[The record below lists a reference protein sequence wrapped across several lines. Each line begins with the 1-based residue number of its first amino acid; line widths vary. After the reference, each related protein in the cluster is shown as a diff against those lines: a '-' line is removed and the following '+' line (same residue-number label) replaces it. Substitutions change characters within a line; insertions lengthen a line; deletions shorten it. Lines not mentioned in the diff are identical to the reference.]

1 MNKAS
6 KKFVYAVGRRKEAA
20 ARVRLF
26 KGKEE
31 SMVNGKSAKDYFP
44 TGLQTTVFR
53 PLQVTESQ
61 EKYYF
66 TAKILG
72 GGARG
77 QADALALGVARAL
90 VATDGE
96 EYKGKLKNLGL
107 LTRDPRIRQRRMVG
121 MGGKA
126 RRKKQ
131 SPKR

>member
-1 MNKAS
+1 MNKAE
-6 KKFVYAVGRRKEAA
+6 KKFIYAIGRRKEAA

-31 SMVNGKSAKDYFP
+31 STVNGKPIKGYFP
-44 TGLQTTVFR
+44 IPLQATVFR
-53 PLQVTESQ
+53 PLESAGSQ
-61 EKYYF
+61 DKFYF
-66 TAKILG
+66 TAKVSG
-72 GGARG
+72 GGTRG
-77 QADALALGVARAL
+77 QADALALGLARAL
-90 VATDGE
+90 VSANGDE
-96 EYKGKLKNLGL
+96 VKGKLRGLGL